1 MNMDKMEDKN
11 VPRRSRLANSRSIFQ
26 VSIFVAV
33 LTIVAIWLLGLG
45 VHRTLF
51 INSLLSVSI
60 LSIAFLLFITIGL
73 YRGVKLRDN
82 VGRVIDK
89 FRFRNFPDLI
99 GSGDVESFDVVSILA
114 WLLAGIILTFL
125 LWLLGNMFIFLILVF
140 IAMLYWIFFRALR
153 LIFKKSS
160 VCTGDFFRSLGY
172 ALFYTVLYN
181 FWIYGIIMGAH
192 YFINA

>member
-1 MNMDKMEDKN
+1 MDKMEDKN